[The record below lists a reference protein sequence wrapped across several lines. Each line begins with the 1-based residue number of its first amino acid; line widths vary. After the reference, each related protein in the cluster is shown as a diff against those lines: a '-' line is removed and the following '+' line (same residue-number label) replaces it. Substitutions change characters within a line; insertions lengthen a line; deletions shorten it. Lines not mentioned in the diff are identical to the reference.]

1 MAAVTKPRRLSAATP
16 KTSTGEAG
24 QATAAAAAKPAPA
37 QATTRTGSRAAAK
50 PSATAQGET
59 QAQLPSRS
67 KAQAGSKG
75 EAKRKPDPVAVAA
88 PAAEKKAGTAAKP
101 TTPKP
106 AGKASAKAKAKPQ
119 PKSKTK
125 TNAVAITTYNSD
137 GLIRGPL
144 ISDTQLALQGWDLEA
159 SKRANLDQL
168 RKSNSIG
175 APTQAWLKKVCGC
188 LSARFDP
195 AGRDRALA
203 LAARNETGQRHWKP
217 LLLWHLA
224 NSDRLLGDG
233 LRWSAGVYAA
243 GGDLLQ
249 TDQVLTWLEDTV
261 GPEHPKVAGWSEAT
275 RKRVAGGLLK
285 AGVDFGLFQGRV
297 KRRFTA
303 YYLADEPLIYVLLQ
317 CLASNRTTTA
327 ALADPR
333 WLWFRLPEAELE
345 HRLLLLH
352 QAKVISYYRAGSVV
366 DLKLPA
372 GSAET
377 LVQEVWT

>member
-1 MAAVTKPRRLSAATP
+1 MASAA
-16 KTSTGEAG
+16 KTKRKP
-24 QATAAAAAKPAPA
+24 AAAAAPA
-37 QATTRTGSRAAAK
+37 T
-50 PSATAQGET
+50 
-59 QAQLPSRS
+59 
-67 KAQAGSKG
+67 
-75 EAKRKPDPVAVAA
+75 
-88 PAAEKKAGTAAKP
+88 EKKAAVPAKP
-101 TTPKP
+101 AAPKP
-106 AGKASAKAKAKPQ
+106 ARKASAKTSVKAEAEPQ
-119 PKSKTK
+119 PKPTAPTAKARPKAPKSKAKTK
-125 TNAVAITTYNSD
+125 APAIPTYGSD

-144 ISDTQLALQGWDLEA
+144 ISDTLQAFQSWDLEA
-159 SKRANLDQL
+159 SKRANLDLL
-168 RKSNSIG
+168 RQSNSIG
-175 APTQAWLKKVCGC
+175 APTQAWLKKVCGAI
-188 LSARFDP
+188 SSRFDP
-195 AGRDRALA
+195 AGRDRPLVLA
-203 LAARNETGQRHWKP
+203 TRTTTGQRHWKP

-233 LRWSAGVYAA
+233 LSWSAQIYSA

-249 TDQVLTWLEDTV
+249 TSQALAWLEGTGSQDH
-261 GPEHPKVAGWSEAT
+261 PEVAAWSEAT

-285 AGVDFGLFQGRV
+285 AGVDLGLLQGRV

-303 YYLADEPLIYVLLQ
+303 YYLADEPLLYVLLQ
-317 CLASNRTTTA
+317 ALASNRTTAA

-372 GSAET
+372 NTAEA

>member
-1 MAAVTKPRRLSAATP
+1 M
-16 KTSTGEAG
+16 
-24 QATAAAAAKPAPA
+24 ATATKAKRKPAPAAASAPAAQKKAGAAAKPAA
-37 QATTRTGSRAAAK
+37 
-50 PSATAQGET
+50 
-59 QAQLPSRS
+59 
-67 KAQAGSKG
+67 
-75 EAKRKPDPVAVAA
+75 
-88 PAAEKKAGTAAKP
+88 
-101 TTPKP
+101 PKP
-106 AGKASAKAKAKPQ
+106 AQKAGAKAKPQ
-119 PKSKTK
+119 PKSKSK
-125 TNAVAITTYNSD
+125 ARANAPAITPYSSD

-144 ISDTQLALQGWDLEA
+144 ISDTLQALQGWDLEA

-168 RKSNSIG
+168 RQSNSIG
-175 APTQAWLKKVCGC
+175 APTQAWLKKVCGA

-195 AGRDRALA
+195 EGKDRSLL
-203 LAARNETGQRHWKP
+203 LAARNATGQRHWKP

-224 NSDRLLGDG
+224 NTDRLLGDG
-233 LRWSAGVYAA
+233 LRWSAKVYSD

-249 TDQVLTWLEDTV
+249 TDQALAWLEST
-261 GPEHPKVAGWSEAT
+261 GSQEHPEVAAWSEAT

-285 AGVDFGLFQGRV
+285 AGVDFSLLQGRV

-303 YYLADEPLIYVLLQ
+303 YYLADEPLLYVLLQ
-317 CLASNRTTTA
+317 ALASNRTTAA

-352 QAKVISYYRAGSVV
+352 QAQVISYYRAGSVV

-372 GSAET
+372 SSAEA

>member
-1 MAAVTKPRRLSAATP
+1 M
-16 KTSTGEAG
+16 
-24 QATAAAAAKPAPA
+24 ATATKAKRKPAPAAMHPPAAEKKPGAAAKPA
-37 QATTRTGSRAAAK
+37 AAK
-50 PSATAQGET
+50 PA
-59 QAQLPSRS
+59 R
-67 KAQAGSKG
+67 
-75 EAKRKPDPVAVAA
+75 
-88 PAAEKKAGTAAKP
+88 
-101 TTPKP
+101 
-106 AGKASAKAKAKPQ
+106 KASAKAKAKPQ
-119 PKSKTK
+119 PKTKTK
-125 TNAVAITTYNSD
+125 ANANAPAITPYSSD

-144 ISDTQLALQGWDLEA
+144 ISDTLLALQGWDLEA

-168 RKSNSIG
+168 RQSNSIA
-175 APTQAWLKKVCGC
+175 APTQAWLKKVCSC

-203 LAARNETGQRHWKP
+203 LAARSETGQRHWKP

-249 TDQVLTWLEDTV
+249 TVQVLSWLEGTV
-261 GPEHPKVAGWSEAT
+261 GVDHPEVAGWSEAT

-285 AGVDFGLFQGRV
+285 AGVDFGLLQGRV

-303 YYLADEPLIYVLLQ
+303 YYLADEPLLYALLQ
-317 CLASNRTTTA
+317 ALASNRTTAA
-327 ALADPR
+327 ALADSR

-352 QAKVISYYRAGSVV
+352 QGKVISYYRAGSVV

-372 GSAET
+372 SSAEA